1 MPKKNRSIGDFTMA
15 EKNVVAGFLE
25 QFTPSVVKQDESRT
39 PYLIEHT
46 GESKQAIPL
55 ESDRGEQMLRKFA
68 KRVELRLVGK
78 SVKEAFEEVKAI
90 AWEHEQ
96 PLIKPQIRY
105 GMAPSSDT
113 VTIDLS
119 NGQIVQLSAQGVD
132 VLDSMPASNEELYFQ
147 RSSFQLPMVT
157 PKLPC
162 VDMKSALKK
171 LRDFINTDQDTFLLL
186 VAYMTYLMAHP
197 KVKGVPYPILMI
209 QGEKGTGKSF
219 FCNNVLRGLLD
230 PSAVSAMA
238 FPKQSDFVL
247 TINGMSLVVIDNLR
261 SLTKRQSDLLCTV
274 ATKGTMTKRTLYKTA
289 EVTMFELHSPLVLNG
304 IHDFVKESDL
314 ASRCLRVNLE
324 PMKKGNRRPEQELKA
339 DLEASMPEIFG
350 ALLTLAS
357 QALAILP
364 DVEVIHEARMMDYAK
379 WIGALERVWKLPE
392 GKLQKVY
399 EKNVESLMASG
410 MVDDSLT
417 IALTSMVKKL
427 GGKAWKGKPSQL
439 LSKLQ
444 EHEDSQYLPKGAA
457 ALSAKIKGQES
468 SLNANGIYFK
478 FGRAAER
485 YIMVSDKPLI

>member
-15 EKNVVAGFLE
+15 EKNVVAEFLE

-105 GMAPSSDT
+105 GMAPSSDA

-197 KVKGVPYPILMI
+197 KLKGVPYPILMI

>member
-1 MPKKNRSIGDFTMA
+1 MADKNAFA
-15 EKNVVAGFLE
+15 EFLE

-55 ESDRGEQMLRKFA
+55 ASDKGEQMLRKFA

-78 SVKEAFEEVKAI
+78 NVKDAFEEVKAI

-105 GMAPSSDT
+105 GMAPGTET

-119 NGQIVQLSAQGVD
+119 NGQIAQLSAQGVE
-132 VLDSMPASNEELYFQ
+132 VLDTMPASNESLYFQ
-147 RSSFQLPMVT
+147 RPSFQLPMVT

-162 VDMKSALKK
+162 DDTKSALAK
-171 LRDFINTDQDTFLLL
+171 LRKFINTDTNTFFLL
-186 VAYMTYLMAHP
+186 VAYMTYLMANP
-197 KVKGVPYPILMI
+197 KAKGVPYPILMI
-209 QGEKGTGKSF
+209 QGEKGAGKSF

-230 PSAVSAMA
+230 PSAVSGLSMPSESN
-238 FPKQSDFVL
+238 FIK

-261 SLTKRQSDLLCTV
+261 KLTRNQSDLLCTV
-274 ATKGTMTKRTLYKTA
+274 ATKGTKPVKTLYKTSD
-289 EVTMFELHSPLVLNG
+289 VTLLELHSPLILNG

-339 DLEASMPEIFG
+339 ELEASMPEIFG
-350 ALLTLAS
+350 ALLILAS
-357 QALAILP
+357 KALAVLP
-364 DVEVIHEARMMDYAK
+364 DVEVMHEARMMDYAK
-379 WIGALERVWKLPE
+379 WIGALEKIWKLPE

-410 MVDDSLT
+410 MADDSLT
-417 IALTSMVKKL
+417 IAFTALLKKA
-427 GGKAWKGKPSQL
+427 GGKPWKGKPSEL
-439 LSKLQ
+439 LNKLQ
-444 EHEDSQYLPKGAA
+444 EFEESMYLPKGAA

-478 FGRAAER
+478 FGRDAER

>member
-1 MPKKNRSIGDFTMA
+1 MTEKTAFA
-15 EKNVVAGFLE
+15 EFLE
-25 QFTPSVVKQDESRT
+25 QFTPSVVKQDESRS
-39 PYLIEHT
+39 PYLVEHT

-55 ESDRGEQMLRKFA
+55 ASDKGEQMLRKFA

-78 SVKEAFEEVKAI
+78 MVKDALDEVKAV

-105 GMAPSSDT
+105 GMTSNSET
-113 VTIDLS
+113 ITIDLS
-119 NGQIVQLSAQGVD
+119 NGQIVQLSAQGVE
-132 VLDSMPASNEELYFQ
+132 VLDTMPACNEDLYFQ
-147 RSSFQLPMVT
+147 RPSFQLPMVT

-162 VDMKSALKK
+162 DDTKSALAK
-171 LRDFINTDQDTFLLL
+171 LRKFINTDTNTFFLL

-197 KVKGVPYPILMI
+197 KAKGVPYPILMI
-209 QGEKGTGKSF
+209 QGEKGAGKSF

-230 PSAVSAMA
+230 PSAISAMA

-289 EVTMFELHSPLVLNG
+289 EVTMLELHSPLVLNG

-339 DLEASMPEIFG
+339 ELEAAMPEIFG

-357 QALAILP
+357 KALAVLP
-364 DVEVIHEARMMDYAK
+364 DVEVMHEARMMDYAK
-379 WIGALERVWKLPE
+379 WIGALETIWKLPE

-410 MVDDSLT
+410 MADDSLT
-417 IALTSMVKKL
+417 IAFTALLKK
-427 GGKAWKGKPSQL
+427 GNGKPWKGKPSEL
-439 LSKLQ
+439 LRKLQ
-444 EHEDSQYLPKGAA
+444 EFEENMYLPKGAA

-468 SLNANGIYFK
+468 SLNANGIYFE
-478 FGRAAER
+478 FGREAER
-485 YIMVSDKPLI
+485 YIMVSDKPFI

>member
-1 MPKKNRSIGDFTMA
+1 MADKNAFA
-15 EKNVVAGFLE
+15 EFLE

-55 ESDRGEQMLRKFA
+55 ASDKGEQMLRKFA

-78 SVKEAFEEVKAI
+78 NVKDAFEEVKAI

-105 GMAPSSDT
+105 GMAPGTET

-119 NGQIVQLSAQGVD
+119 NGQIAQLSAQGVE
-132 VLDSMPASNEELYFQ
+132 VLDTMPASNENLYFQ
-147 RSSFQLPMVT
+147 RPSFQLPMVT

-162 VDMKSALKK
+162 SDMKSALKK
-171 LRDFINTDQDTFLLL
+171 LRNFINTDQDTFLLL

-197 KVKGVPYPILMI
+197 KAKGVPYPILMI
-209 QGEKGTGKSF
+209 QGEKGAGKSF

-289 EVTMFELHSPLVLNG
+289 EVTMLELHSPLVLNG

-324 PMKKGNRRPEQELKA
+324 PMKKGDRRPEQELKA
-339 DLEASMPEIFG
+339 ELEASMPEIFG

-357 QALAILP
+357 KALAVLP
-364 DVEVIHEARMMDYAK
+364 DVEVMHEARMMDYAK
-379 WIGALERVWKLPE
+379 WIGALEKIWKLPE

-399 EKNVESLMASG
+399 EKNVESLMAS
-410 MVDDSLT
+410 
-417 IALTSMVKKL
+417 
-427 GGKAWKGKPSQL
+427 
-439 LSKLQ
+439 
-444 EHEDSQYLPKGAA
+444 
-457 ALSAKIKGQES
+457 
-468 SLNANGIYFK
+468 
-478 FGRAAER
+478 
-485 YIMVSDKPLI
+485 

>member
-1 MPKKNRSIGDFTMA
+1 MA

-427 GGKAWKGKPSQL
+427 CGKAWKGKPSQL

-478 FGRAAER
+478 FGRDAER

>member
-1 MPKKNRSIGDFTMA
+1 MADKNAFA
-15 EKNVVAGFLE
+15 ELLE

-46 GESKQAIPL
+46 GESNQAIPL
-55 ESDRGEQMLRKFA
+55 VSDKGEQMIRKYA

-78 SVKEAFEEVKAI
+78 MVKDVLDEVKAI

-105 GMAPSSDT
+105 GMALGTET

-119 NGQIVQLSAQGVD
+119 NGQIAQLSAQGVE
-132 VLDSMPASNEELYFQ
+132 VLDTMPASNENLYFQ
-147 RSSFQLPMVT
+147 RPSFQLPMVT

-162 VDMKSALKK
+162 SDMKSALKK
-171 LRDFINTDQDTFLLL
+171 LRNFINTDQDTFLLL

-197 KVKGVPYPILMI
+197 KAKGVPYPILMI

-289 EVTMFELHSPLVLNG
+289 EVTMLELHSPLVLNG

-324 PMKKGNRRPEQELKA
+324 PMKKGERRPEQELKA
-339 DLEASMPEIFG
+339 ELEASMPEIFG

-357 QALAILP
+357 KALAVLP
-364 DVEVIHEARMMDYAK
+364 EVEVMHEARMMDYAK
-379 WIGALERVWKLPE
+379 WIGALEKIWKLPE

-410 MVDDSLT
+410 MADDSLT
-417 IALTSMVKKL
+417 IAFTALLKKA
-427 GGKAWKGKPSQL
+427 GGKPWKGKPSEL
-439 LSKLQ
+439 LNKLQ
-444 EHEDSQYLPKGAA
+444 EFEESMYLPKGAA

-478 FGRAAER
+478 FGRDAER

>member
-1 MPKKNRSIGDFTMA
+1 MTEKTAFA
-15 EKNVVAGFLE
+15 EFLE
-25 QFTPSVVKQDESRT
+25 QFTPSVVKQDESRS
-39 PYLIEHT
+39 PYLVEHT

-55 ESDRGEQMLRKFA
+55 ASDKGEQMLRKFA

-78 SVKEAFEEVKAI
+78 MVKDALDEVKAV

-105 GMAPSSDT
+105 GMTSNSET
-113 VTIDLS
+113 ITIDLS
-119 NGQIVQLSAQGVD
+119 NGQIVQLSAQGVE
-132 VLDSMPASNEELYFQ
+132 VLDTMPACNEDLYFQ
-147 RSSFQLPMVT
+147 RPSFQLPMVT

-162 VDMKSALKK
+162 DDTKSALAK
-171 LRDFINTDQDTFLLL
+171 LRKFINTDTNTFFLL

-197 KVKGVPYPILMI
+197 KAKGVPYPILMI
-209 QGEKGTGKSF
+209 QGEKGAGKSF

-230 PSAVSAMA
+230 PSAISAMA

-289 EVTMFELHSPLVLNG
+289 EVTMLELHSPLVLNG

-339 DLEASMPEIFG
+339 ELEASMPEIFG

-357 QALAILP
+357 KALAVLP
-364 DVEVIHEARMMDYAK
+364 DVEVMHEARMMDYAK
-379 WIGALERVWKLPE
+379 WIGALEKIWKLPE

-410 MVDDSLT
+410 MADDSLT
-417 IALTSMVKKL
+417 IAFTALLKK
-427 GGKAWKGKPSQL
+427 GNGKPWKGKPSEL
-439 LSKLQ
+439 LRKLQ
-444 EHEDSQYLPKGAA
+444 EFEENMYLPKGAA

-468 SLNANGIYFK
+468 SLNANGIYFE
-478 FGRAAER
+478 FGREAER

>member
-1 MPKKNRSIGDFTMA
+1 MA
-15 EKNVVAGFLE
+15 EKNVVAEFLE

-39 PYLIEHT
+39 PYLIEHA

-105 GMAPSSDT
+105 GMAPSSDA

-427 GGKAWKGKPSQL
+427 GDKAWKGKPSQL

>member
-1 MPKKNRSIGDFTMA
+1 MA
-15 EKNVVAGFLE
+15 EKNVVAEFLE

-105 GMAPSSDT
+105 GMAPSSDA

-171 LRDFINTDQDTFLLL
+171 LRDFIKTDQDTFLLL

-197 KVKGVPYPILMI
+197 KLKGVPYPILMI

>member
-1 MPKKNRSIGDFTMA
+1 MTEKTAFA
-15 EKNVVAGFLE
+15 EFLE
-25 QFTPSVVKQDESRT
+25 QFTPSVVKQDESRS
-39 PYLIEHT
+39 PYLVEHT

-55 ESDRGEQMLRKFA
+55 ASDKGEQMLRKFA

-78 SVKEAFEEVKAI
+78 MVKDALDEVKAV

-105 GMAPSSDT
+105 GMTSNSET
-113 VTIDLS
+113 ITIDLS
-119 NGQIVQLSAQGVD
+119 NGQIVQLSAQGVE
-132 VLDSMPASNEELYFQ
+132 VLDTMPACNEDLYFQ
-147 RSSFQLPMVT
+147 RPSFQLPMVT

-162 VDMKSALKK
+162 DDTKSALAK
-171 LRDFINTDQDTFLLL
+171 LRKFINTDTNTFFLL

-197 KVKGVPYPILMI
+197 KAKGVPYPILMI
-209 QGEKGTGKSF
+209 QGEKGAGKSF

-230 PSAVSAMA
+230 PSAISAMA

-289 EVTMFELHSPLVLNG
+289 EVTMLELHSPLVLNG

-339 DLEASMPEIFG
+339 ELEASMPEIFG

-357 QALAILP
+357 KALAVLP
-364 DVEVIHEARMMDYAK
+364 DVEVMHEARMMDYAK
-379 WIGALERVWKLPE
+379 WIGALEKIWKLPE

-410 MVDDSLT
+410 MADDSLT
-417 IALTSMVKKL
+417 IAFTALLKK
-427 GGKAWKGKPSQL
+427 GNGKPWKGKPSEL
-439 LSKLQ
+439 LRKLQ
-444 EHEDSQYLPKGAA
+444 EFEENMYLPKGAA

-468 SLNANGIYFK
+468 SLNANGIYFE
-478 FGRAAER
+478 FGREAER
-485 YIMVSDKPLI
+485 YIMVSDKPLS

>member
-1 MPKKNRSIGDFTMA
+1 MA
-15 EKNVVAGFLE
+15 EKNVVAEFLE

-105 GMAPSSDT
+105 GMAPSSDA

-119 NGQIVQLSAQGVD
+119 NGQVVQLSAQGVD

>member
-15 EKNVVAGFLE
+15 EKNVVAEFLE

-68 KRVELRLVGK
+68 KRVEPRLVGK

-105 GMAPSSDT
+105 GMAPSSDA

-171 LRDFINTDQDTFLLL
+171 LRDFIKTDQDTFLLL

>member
-1 MPKKNRSIGDFTMA
+1 MTEKTAFA
-15 EKNVVAGFLE
+15 EFLE
-25 QFTPSVVKQDESRT
+25 QFTPSVVKQDESRS
-39 PYLIEHT
+39 PYLVEHT

-55 ESDRGEQMLRKFA
+55 ASDKGEQMLRKFA

-78 SVKEAFEEVKAI
+78 MVKDALDEVKAV

-105 GMAPSSDT
+105 GMTSNSET
-113 VTIDLS
+113 ITIDLS
-119 NGQIVQLSAQGVD
+119 NGQIVQFSAQGVE
-132 VLDSMPASNEELYFQ
+132 VLDTMPACNEDLYFQ
-147 RSSFQLPMVT
+147 RPSFQLPMVT

-162 VDMKSALKK
+162 DDTKSALAK
-171 LRDFINTDQDTFLLL
+171 LRKFINTDTNTFFLL

-197 KVKGVPYPILMI
+197 KAKGVPYPILMI
-209 QGEKGTGKSF
+209 QGEKGAGKSF

-230 PSAVSAMA
+230 PSAISAMA

-289 EVTMFELHSPLVLNG
+289 EVTMLELHSPLVLNG

-339 DLEASMPEIFG
+339 ELEASMPEIFG

-357 QALAILP
+357 KALAVLP
-364 DVEVIHEARMMDYAK
+364 DVEVMHEARMMDYAK
-379 WIGALERVWKLPE
+379 WIGALEKIWKLPE

-410 MVDDSLT
+410 MADDSLT
-417 IALTSMVKKL
+417 IAFTALLKK
-427 GGKAWKGKPSQL
+427 GNGKPWKGKPSEL
-439 LSKLQ
+439 LRKLQ
-444 EHEDSQYLPKGAA
+444 EFEENMYLPKGAA

-468 SLNANGIYFK
+468 SLNANGIYFE
-478 FGRAAER
+478 FGREAER
-485 YIMVSDKPLI
+485 YIMVSDKPLS

>member
-1 MPKKNRSIGDFTMA
+1 MTEKTAFA
-15 EKNVVAGFLE
+15 EFLE
-25 QFTPSVVKQDESRT
+25 QFTPSVVKQDESRS
-39 PYLIEHT
+39 PYLVEHT

-55 ESDRGEQMLRKFA
+55 ASDKGEQMLRKFA

-78 SVKEAFEEVKAI
+78 MVKDALDEVKAV

-105 GMAPSSDT
+105 GMTSNSET
-113 VTIDLS
+113 ITIDLS
-119 NGQIVQLSAQGVD
+119 NGQIVQLSAQGVE
-132 VLDSMPASNEELYFQ
+132 VLDTMPACNEDLYFQ
-147 RSSFQLPMVT
+147 RPSFQLPMVT

-162 VDMKSALKK
+162 DDTKSALAK
-171 LRDFINTDQDTFLLL
+171 LRKFINTDTNTFFLL

-197 KVKGVPYPILMI
+197 KAKGVPYPILMI
-209 QGEKGTGKSF
+209 QGEKGAGKSF

-230 PSAVSAMA
+230 PSAISAMA

-289 EVTMFELHSPLVLNG
+289 EVTMLELHSPLVLNG

-339 DLEASMPEIFG
+339 ELEASMPEIFG

-357 QALAILP
+357 KALAVLP
-364 DVEVIHEARMMDYAK
+364 DVEVMHEARMMDYAK
-379 WIGALERVWKLPE
+379 WIGALEKIWKLPE

-410 MVDDSLT
+410 MADDSLT
-417 IALTSMVKKL
+417 IAFTALLKK
-427 GGKAWKGKPSQL
+427 GNGKPWKGKPSEL
-439 LSKLQ
+439 LRKLQ
-444 EHEDSQYLPKGAA
+444 EFEENMYLPKGAA

-468 SLNANGIYFK
+468 SLNANGIYFE
-478 FGRAAER
+478 FGREAER
-485 YIMVSDKPLI
+485 YIMVSDKPFI

>member
-1 MPKKNRSIGDFTMA
+1 
-15 EKNVVAGFLE
+15 
-25 QFTPSVVKQDESRT
+25 
-39 PYLIEHT
+39 
-46 GESKQAIPL
+46 
-55 ESDRGEQMLRKFA
+55 MLRKFA

-78 SVKEAFEEVKAI
+78 DVKEAFEEVKAI

-105 GMAPSSDT
+105 GMAPSSDA

-147 RSSFQLPMVT
+147 RPSFQLPMVT

-162 VDMKSALKK
+162 VDTKSALAK
-171 LRDFINTDQDTFLLL
+171 LRKFINTDTHTFFLL
-186 VAYMTYLMAHP
+186 VAYMTYLIAHP
-197 KVKGVPYPILMI
+197 KAKGVPYPILMI
-209 QGEKGTGKSF
+209 QGEKGAGKSF

-230 PSAVSAMA
+230 PSAVSGLSM
-238 FPKQSDFVL
+238 PSETNLIK

-261 SLTKRQSDLLCTV
+261 KLTSKQSDLLCTV
-274 ATKGTMTKRTLYKTA
+274 ATKGTKPVKTLYKTSD
-289 EVTMFELHSPLVLNG
+289 VTLLELHSPLILNG

-314 ASRCLRVNLE
+314 ASRCIRVNLE
-324 PMKKGNRRPEQELKA
+324 PMKKGKRRPEQELKA
-339 DLEASMPEIFG
+339 ELAAALPEIFG

-357 QALAILP
+357 KALVILP
-364 DVEVIHEARMMDYAK
+364 DIEVMHEARMMDYVK
-379 WIGALERVWKLPE
+379 WTGALERIWKLPE

-399 EKNVESLMASG
+399 EQNVESLMASG
-410 MVDDSLT
+410 MADDSTT
-417 IALTSMVKKL
+417 IALKGMTSKL
-427 GGKAWKGKPSQL
+427 GGKVWKGTPSQL
-439 LSKLQ
+439 LNKLQ
-444 EHEDSQYLPKGAA
+444 ENEDSQYLPRGAS

-485 YIMVSDKPLI
+485 YIMVSDKPLV

>member
-1 MPKKNRSIGDFTMA
+1 MA
-15 EKNVVAGFLE
+15 EKNVVAEFLE

-105 GMAPSSDT
+105 GMAPSSDA

-171 LRDFINTDQDTFLLL
+171 LRDFIKTDQDTFLLL

>member
-1 MPKKNRSIGDFTMA
+1 MADKNAFA
-15 EKNVVAGFLE
+15 EFLE

-39 PYLIEHT
+39 PYLIEYT

-55 ESDRGEQMLRKFA
+55 ASDKGEQMLRKFA

-78 SVKEAFEEVKAI
+78 NVKDAFEEVKAI

-105 GMAPSSDT
+105 GMAPGTET

-119 NGQIVQLSAQGVD
+119 NGQIAQLSAQGVE
-132 VLDSMPASNEELYFQ
+132 VLDTMPASNESLYFQ
-147 RSSFQLPMVT
+147 RPSFQLPMVA

-162 VDMKSALKK
+162 SDMKSALKK
-171 LRDFINTDQDTFLLL
+171 LRNFINTDQDTFLLL

-197 KVKGVPYPILMI
+197 KAKGVPYPILMI
-209 QGEKGTGKSF
+209 QGEKGAGKSF

-289 EVTMFELHSPLVLNG
+289 EVTMLELHSPLVLNG

-324 PMKKGNRRPEQELKA
+324 PMNKGNRRPEQELKVE
-339 DLEASMPEIFG
+339 LEASMPEIFG

-357 QALAILP
+357 KALAVLP
-364 DVEVIHEARMMDYAK
+364 DVEVMHEARMMDYAK
-379 WIGALERVWKLPE
+379 WIGALEKIWKLPE

-399 EKNVESLMASG
+399 AKNVESLMASG
-410 MVDDSLT
+410 MADDSLT
-417 IALTSMVKKL
+417 IAFTALLKKT
-427 GGKAWKGKPSQL
+427 GDEPWKGKPSEL
-439 LSKLQ
+439 LNKLQ
-444 EHEDSQYLPKGAA
+444 DFEESMYLPKGAA

-478 FGRAAER
+478 FGRDAER
-485 YIMVSDKPLI
+485 YIMVSDKPLV

>member
-1 MPKKNRSIGDFTMA
+1 MA
-15 EKNVVAGFLE
+15 EKNVVAEFLE

-105 GMAPSSDT
+105 GMAPSSDA

-197 KVKGVPYPILMI
+197 KLKGVPYPILMI

>member
-1 MPKKNRSIGDFTMA
+1 MSDKNAFA
-15 EKNVVAGFLE
+15 EFLE

-55 ESDRGEQMLRKFA
+55 ASDKGEQMLRKFA

-78 SVKEAFEEVKAI
+78 NVKDAFEEVKAI

-105 GMAPSSDT
+105 GMAPGTET

-119 NGQIVQLSAQGVD
+119 NGQIAQLSAQGVE
-132 VLDSMPASNEELYFQ
+132 VLDTMPASNENLYFQ
-147 RSSFQLPMVT
+147 RPSFQLPMVT

-162 VDMKSALKK
+162 DDTKSALAK
-171 LRDFINTDQDTFLLL
+171 LRKFINTDTNTFFLLI
-186 VAYMTYLMAHP
+186 AYMTYLMAHP
-197 KVKGVPYPILMI
+197 KAKGVPYPILMI
-209 QGEKGTGKSF
+209 QGEKGAGKSF

-289 EVTMFELHSPLVLNG
+289 EVTMLELHSPLVLNG

-324 PMKKGNRRPEQELKA
+324 PMNKGNRRPEQELKA
-339 DLEASMPEIFG
+339 ELEASMPEIFG

-357 QALAILP
+357 KALAVLP
-364 DVEVIHEARMMDYAK
+364 DVEVMHEARMMDYAK
-379 WIGALERVWKLPE
+379 WIGALEKIWKLPE

-399 EKNVESLMASG
+399 AKNVESLMASG
-410 MVDDSLT
+410 MADDSLT
-417 IALTSMVKKL
+417 IAFTALLKKT
-427 GGKAWKGKPSQL
+427 GDEPWKGKPSEL
-439 LSKLQ
+439 LNKLQ
-444 EHEDSQYLPKGAA
+444 KFEESMYLPKGAA

-478 FGRAAER
+478 FGRDAER

>member
-1 MPKKNRSIGDFTMA
+1 MTEKTAFA
-15 EKNVVAGFLE
+15 EFLE

-39 PYLIEHT
+39 PYLVEHS

-55 ESDRGEQMLRKFA
+55 ASDKGEQMLRKFA

-78 SVKEAFEEVKAI
+78 MVKDALDEVKAV

-105 GMAPSSDT
+105 GMTSNSET
-113 VTIDLS
+113 ITIDLS
-119 NGQIVQLSAQGVD
+119 NGQIVQLSAQGVE
-132 VLDSMPASNEELYFQ
+132 VLDTMPACNEDLYFQ
-147 RSSFQLPMVT
+147 RPSFQLPMVT

-162 VDMKSALKK
+162 DDTKSALAK
-171 LRDFINTDQDTFLLL
+171 LRKFINTDTNTFFLL

-197 KVKGVPYPILMI
+197 KAKGVPYPILMI
-209 QGEKGTGKSF
+209 QGEKGAGKSF

-230 PSAVSAMA
+230 PSAISAMA

-289 EVTMFELHSPLVLNG
+289 EVTMLELHSPLVLNG

-339 DLEASMPEIFG
+339 ELEASMPEIFG

-357 QALAILP
+357 KALVVLP
-364 DVEVIHEARMMDYAK
+364 DVEVMHEARMMDYAK
-379 WIGALERVWKLPE
+379 WIGALEKIWKLPE

-410 MVDDSLT
+410 MADDSLT
-417 IALTSMVKKL
+417 IAFTALLKK
-427 GGKAWKGKPSQL
+427 GNGKPWKGKPSEL
-439 LSKLQ
+439 LRKLQ
-444 EHEDSQYLPKGAA
+444 EFEENMYLPKGAA

-468 SLNANGIYFK
+468 SLNANGIYFE
-478 FGRAAER
+478 FGREAER
-485 YIMVSDKPLI
+485 YIMVSDKPFI

>member
-1 MPKKNRSIGDFTMA
+1 MTEKTAFA
-15 EKNVVAGFLE
+15 EFLE
-25 QFTPSVVKQDESRT
+25 QFTPSVVKQDESRS
-39 PYLIEHT
+39 PYLVEHT

-55 ESDRGEQMLRKFA
+55 ASDKGEQMLRKFA

-78 SVKEAFEEVKAI
+78 MVKDALDEVKAV

-105 GMAPSSDT
+105 GMTSNSET
-113 VTIDLS
+113 ITIDLS
-119 NGQIVQLSAQGVD
+119 NGQIVQLSAQGVE
-132 VLDSMPASNEELYFQ
+132 VLDTMPACNEDLYFQ
-147 RSSFQLPMVT
+147 RPSFQLPMVT

-162 VDMKSALKK
+162 DDTKSALAK
-171 LRDFINTDQDTFLLL
+171 LRKFINTDTNTFFLL

-197 KVKGVPYPILMI
+197 KAKGVPYPILMI
-209 QGEKGTGKSF
+209 QGEKGAGKSF

-230 PSAVSAMA
+230 PSAISAMA

-289 EVTMFELHSPLVLNG
+289 EVTMLELHGPLVLNG

-339 DLEASMPEIFG
+339 ELEASMPEIFG

-357 QALAILP
+357 KALAVLP
-364 DVEVIHEARMMDYAK
+364 DVEVMHEARMMDYAK
-379 WIGALERVWKLPE
+379 WIGALEKIWKLPE

-410 MVDDSLT
+410 MADDSLT
-417 IALTSMVKKL
+417 IAFTALLKK
-427 GGKAWKGKPSQL
+427 GNGKPWKGKPSEL
-439 LSKLQ
+439 LRKLQ
-444 EHEDSQYLPKGAA
+444 EFEENMYLPKGAA

-468 SLNANGIYFK
+468 SLNANGIYFE
-478 FGRAAER
+478 FGREAER
-485 YIMVSDKPLI
+485 YIMVSDKPLS

>member
-1 MPKKNRSIGDFTMA
+1 MA